1 MLNNG
6 KVKNNMN
13 KEQQGNIGKTVAPM
27 HKYLTDFDK
36 YTEELP
42 IYIEKPFT
50 ESQIAQLRDVIET
63 NRNLLNDEASYEKLQ
78 GDHEQYY
85 GDSRYHPKKIV
96 HMSRL
101 LIEFDC
107 PPEVEEVMDSYCKPL
122 HKDPIRLTHYNY
134 IDYDMKYGDGRY
146 APALPPHLDADENLV
161 TFNYMIGG
169 NVDDWTLWVDD
180 KPYDLKLGDAI
191 IFSAVNQVHWR
202 DKRKWKPGEFVEIVS
217 FDYCPVTNYRW
228 TGELNPIDHFVN
240 FEARQQYQKDLMEH
254 PKMQLGW
261 DIYNN
266 QGFKAGIAGDQIAGF
281 ADAE

>member
-1 MLNNG
+1 MQNENIQHNPYTG
-6 KVKNNMN
+6 GN
-13 KEQQGNIGKTVAPM
+13 KPYNPAPM
-27 HKYLTDFDK
+27 HKWLTGFDRYNK
-36 YTEELP
+36 ELP
-42 IYIEKPFT
+42 IYIEKPFNELET
-50 ESQIAQLRDVIET
+50 KLLRDTIEI
-63 NRNLLNDEASYEKLQ
+63 NRKLMD
-78 GDHEQYY
+78 GDDNYVPVPGSHEEYY
-85 GDSRYHPKKIV
+85 GSTRFHPKKIT

-101 LIEFDC
+101 LIEFVC
-107 PPEVEEVMDSYCKPL
+107 PPQIEAIMDGYCKPL

-134 IDYDMKYGDGRY
+134 IDYNPIYGNGVN

-228 TGELNPIDHFVN
+228 TGQDNPIDSFRN
-240 FEARQQYQKDLMEH
+240 LEARMAYQDELSNH
-254 PKMQLGW
+254 PDFQKAWEIYDNNGYALGFEK
-261 DIYNN
+261 
-266 QGFKAGIAGDQIAGF
+266 GQIAGF
-281 ADAE
+281 ADVE

>member
-1 MLNNG
+1 M
-6 KVKNNMN
+6 NNM
-13 KEQQGNIGKTVAPM
+13 KTNAAPM
-27 HKYLTDFDK
+27 HKYLTDFDR
-36 YTEELP
+36 YNEALP
-42 IYIEKPFT
+42 IYIEKPFNDD
-50 ESQIAQLRDVIET
+50 QVKQLRDVIEN
-63 NRNLLNDEASYEKLQ
+63 NRKLMTDAEYTRLKGTQ
-78 GDHEQYY
+78 EQYY
-85 GDSRYHPKKIV
+85 GESRYHPKKIV

-107 PPEVEEVMDSYCKPL
+107 PPEVEAVMDGYCKPL

-134 IDYDMKYGDGRY
+134 IDYNPAYGDGKH

-202 DKRKWKPGEFVEIVS
+202 DKRNWKPGEFVEIVS

-228 TGELNPIDHFVN
+228 TGQTNPIDPNVF
-240 FEARQQYQKDLMEH
+240 FEERQAYQKELGEH
-254 PKMQLGW
+254 PKMKLAWQ
-261 DIYNN
+261 IYTEE
-266 QGFKAGIAGDQIAGF
+266 GKKAGIAEGEIAGF
-281 ADAE
+281 ANGE

>member
-1 MLNNG
+1 MTGMPYNP
-6 KVKNNMN
+6 
-13 KEQQGNIGKTVAPM
+13 APM
-27 HKYLTDFDK
+27 HEYLTGFDK
-36 YTEELP
+36 YNRELP
-42 IYIEKPFT
+42 IYIEKPFN
-50 ESQIAQLRDVIET
+50 EEQIAALREVIEK
-63 NRNLLNDEASYEKLQ
+63 NRRLMD
-78 GDHEQYY
+78 GDDKYTPMPGSHEEYY
-85 GDSRYHPKKIV
+85 GPTRYHPKKIT

-107 PPEVEEVMDSYCKPL
+107 PPIVEQAMDEYCKPL

-134 IDYDMKYGDGRY
+134 IDYDMKYGNGVA

-228 TGELNPIDHFVN
+228 LGLDNPIDGRMN
-240 FEARQQYQKDLMEH
+240 PEGREEYQRVLSEH
-254 PKMQLGW
+254 PAMKSGWKIYTDRGAELGF
-261 DIYNN
+261 
-266 QGFKAGIAGDQIAGF
+266 GPGEIAGF
-281 ADAE
+281 ANE